1 MIKGSVRFFK
11 EAIMIFKYFEFR
23 PLEKDKYELVKWQ
36 TGRNKERYCLVIGYV
51 SADKDNCW
59 KFEGVGMRYQQE
71 YVEGLNE
78 FVLKYVELLQLQKK
92 YYDKEVEEFYEHY

>member
-1 MIKGSVRFFK
+1 
-11 EAIMIFKYFEFR
+11 MIFKDFEFR
-23 PLEKDKYELVKWQ
+23 PVGKDRYELVKWS
-36 TGRNKERYCLVIGYV
+36 TNRNEIRYCTTVGFV

-59 KFEGVGMRYQQE
+59 KFEGVGMRYQQS

-92 YYDKEVEEFYEHY
+92 YYDKEVEEFYEHF